1 MSFWRDGGTTLLPPS
16 CGQAQNCSLLW
27 VFPSPP
33 PFSICQT
40 FLSLNPQSGSRLIEF
55 APPFHLCGFQV
66 PALLQDRTKAFFT
79 WLFLPSVKRYL
90 PACLAVEMGVC
101 VCSRSQNRG
110 GGTHIGGVVGWNRKK
125 TQALWGLKRIQFGDP
140 SCSEGK
146 YHYRYEIGYNKRSQE
161 ILDFQEWT
169 NTKPRKIQPMQ
180 CNIFKCLTHLRGT
193 FFVLTILGCLLV
205 DRFLAWSIL
214 LKKK

>member
-1 MSFWRDGGTTLLPPS
+1 MVGPLFYLHLVVKRRTAAS
-16 CGQAQNCSLLW
+16 
-27 VFPSPP
+27 
-33 PFSICQT
+33 
-40 FLSLNPQSGSRLIEF
+40 SGS
-55 APPFHLCGFQV
+55 FHPL
-66 PALLQDRTKAFFT
+66 P
-79 WLFLPSVKRYL
+79 LFLFAKHSWASIPKVGVGWLNLPHRFTSVVFKSQLYYRIEPKPFL
-90 PACLAVEMGVC
+90 LGSFFPLSKDTSQHAWLWKWGGGGGR
-101 VCSRSQNRG
+101 SRNRG
-110 GGTHIGGVVGWNRKK
+110 GATHIGGVGGWNRKK

-146 YHYRYEIGYNKRSQE
+146 YHYRYEIGYDKRSQE